1 MVYYRN
7 KNHKNAYLQAV
18 QRGQVDTM
26 DRARRALLYLLTLA
40 KDTRDHLGECYNFK
54 TGGVQQECLKTPWI
68 TDSGRRTV
76 QLACSLFAPHNTPP
90 VEIGRILGDPEYYP
104 FYMQAIQ
111 ICFGELRRRP
121 ESPGRPQYYDAVTRQ
136 AVRDARQAGKTIRAI
151 SNEFDMSTNTVSR
164 ILRES

>member
-18 QRGQVDTM
+18 QRGQVDAM

-40 KDTRDHLGECYNFK
+40 KDTRDHIGECYNFK
-54 TGGVQQECLKTPWI
+54 TGNVRAECQKTPWI

-76 QLACSLFAPHNTPP
+76 QLAISLFVHNAPP
-90 VEIGRILGDPEYYP
+90 VEVGRILGDPEYYP
-104 FYMQAIQ
+104 YYMQAIQ
-111 ICFGELRRRP
+111 ICYGELRRRP
-121 ESPGRPQYYDAVTRQ
+121 ESPGRPQYYDAATRQ

-151 SNEFDMSTNTVSR
+151 SNDFDMSTNTVSR

>member
-7 KNHKNAYLQAV
+7 KNHKSAYLQAV
-18 QRGQVDTM
+18 QRGQVDTI
-26 DRARRALLYLLTLA
+26 DRARRALLYLLTLS
-40 KDTRDHLGECYNFK
+40 KDTRDHLEECYNIERGIVK
-54 TGGVQQECLKTPWI
+54 DACLKKAWI
-68 TDSGRRTV
+68 TDSGKRTV
-76 QLACSLFAPHNTPP
+76 QFAISLFAHNAPP

-104 FYMQAIQ
+104 YYMQAIQ

-121 ESPGRPQYYDAVTRQ
+121 ESPGRPQYYDAATRQ

-151 SNEFDMSTNTVSR
+151 SNDFDMSTNTVSR